1 VEVFESAM
9 KANTTSR
16 IEHSISRLKLRR
28 YTWLEFKTIEFE
40 HTTDFENEFGKAQQ
54 MLEALLDL
62 DKGWGSGCLPC
73 FPSWWPVSR
82 CFM

>member
-1 VEVFESAM
+1 M

-16 IEHSISRLKLRR
+16 REHPISGLKLRR
-28 YTWLEFKTIEFE
+28 YTRLEFKAVEFE

-73 FPSWWPVSR
+73 FLSWWPVF
-82 CFM
+82 CCYL